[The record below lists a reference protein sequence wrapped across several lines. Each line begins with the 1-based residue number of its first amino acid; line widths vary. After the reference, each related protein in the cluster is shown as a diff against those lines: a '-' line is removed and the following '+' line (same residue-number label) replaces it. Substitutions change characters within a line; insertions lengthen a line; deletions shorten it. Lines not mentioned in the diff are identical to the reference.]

1 MEQQKNLLT
10 QDGKEKLEAEL
21 RDLIDV
27 KRPDVIKHIQEARE
41 QGDLSE
47 NADYDA
53 AKNRQAEIEG
63 RIKEIQK
70 ILDFSEIIS
79 ENAKNDHKVK
89 VGNYVTILD
98 LSDNKEHTYQI
109 VGEAEADPDQNKISN
124 LSPIAKSILNKTIGT
139 TVEVHGVEES
149 YKIKIKRIEN

>member
-10 QDGKEKLEAEL
+10 TEGKENLEREL

-27 KRPDVIKHIQEARE
+27 KRPAIIKSIQEARE

-63 RIKEIQK
+63 RIKEIQD
-70 ILDFSEIIS
+70 ILDHAEIITES
-79 ENAKNDHKVK
+79 VKDNRKVK
-89 VGNYVTILD
+89 VGSKVVIQD
-98 LSDNKEHTYQI
+98 LSENDEYTYEI
-109 VGEAEADPDQNKISN
+109 VGAVEADPDQNKISN
-124 LSPIAKSILNKTIGT
+124 LSPLAKSILNKTVGT
-139 TVEVHGVEES
+139 TVEVHGIEDS
-149 YKIKIKRIEN
+149 YKVKIKKIEN

>member
-10 QDGKEKLEAEL
+10 SEGKEKLEIEL
-21 RDLIDV
+21 RDLIDT
-27 KRPDVIKHIQEARE
+27 KRPAIIKSIQEARE

-63 RIKEIQK
+63 RIKEIQN
-70 ILDFSEIIS
+70 ILDHAEIIS
-79 ENAKNDHKVK
+79 ESVKDDRKVK
-89 VGNYVTILD
+89 VGSKVTILD
-98 LSDNKEHTYQI
+98 LSENTEYTYEI
-109 VGEAEADPDQNKISN
+109 VGEVEANPDQNKISN
-124 LSPIAKSILNKTIGT
+124 LSPLAKSILNKTIGT

-149 YKIKIKRIEN
+149 YKIKIKKIEN

>member
-10 QDGKEKLEAEL
+10 PEGKEKLEREL

-27 KRPDVIKHIQEARE
+27 KRPAIIVSIQEARE
-41 QGDLSE
+41 EGDLSE

-63 RIKEIQK
+63 RIKEIQH
-70 ILDFSEIIS
+70 ILDHAEIITES
-79 ENAKNDHKVK
+79 TKDDRKVK
-89 VGNYVTILD
+89 VGSKVTVQD
-98 LSDNKEHTYQI
+98 LSEDAEYTYEI
-109 VGEAEADPDQNKISN
+109 VGEVEADPDQNKISN
-124 LSPIAKSILNKTIGT
+124 LSPLAKSILNKTVGT

-149 YKIKIKRIEN
+149 YKIKIKKIQN